1 MYSKHCIYSIT
12 GILKPYCYRLMHGR
26 PQGGARG
33 SGRSPLENSKKKK
46 KKKRFEKKNVQ
57 TKFFNLQKAPIV
69 CYAKNFPHKR
79 PPCYALNTQK
89 GPHVMR

>member
-1 MYSKHCIYSIT
+1 MSWAPAGGSK
-12 GILKPYCYRLMHGR
+12 GE
-26 PQGGARG
+26 
-33 SGRSPLENSKKKK
+33 RSLPPGKFKKKK
-46 KKKRFEKKNVQ
+46 KKKNVQ

-89 GPHVMR
+89 GPHVMRYIFV

>member
-1 MYSKHCIYSIT
+1 MVKFGYYTVPWHWNYIVSM
-12 GILKPYCYRLMHGR
+12 GARRGE
-26 PQGGARG
+26 QGGAVA
-33 SGRSPLENSKKKK
+33 PPWKILKKKK
-46 KKKRFEKKNVQ
+46 KKKGLKKNVQ

>member
-1 MYSKHCIYSIT
+1 M
-12 GILKPYCYRLMHGR
+12 GARRGE
-26 PQGGARG
+26 QGGAVAPPWG
-33 SGRSPLENSKKKK
+33 EKKS
-46 KKKRFEKKNVQ
+46 FKKNVQ

-69 CYAKNFPHKR
+69 CYAKKFPHKW